1 MRKLGWV
8 LAIAWWVYF
17 ISGLFLYVHPGFHWV
32 NTVDLLVTFGL
43 LIVFSVWYMIDKVRS
58 GPGKSCWMFGWNG
71 QLYRRKS
78 RDGRIKQRR

>member
-8 LAIAWWVYF
+8 LVIAWWLYF
-17 ISGLFLYVHPGFHWV
+17 ITGLFLYVHLRLEWV
-32 NTVDLLVTFGL
+32 NTVDVLLTFGL
-43 LIVFSVWYMIDKVRS
+43 LIVCSVWYVIEKFRS
-58 GPGKSCWMFGWNG
+58 GPEKSRWMFGWNG